1 MQVDISGITRLTKDR
16 ATSIRLYR
24 GYKKRHHGQS
34 PEWVVQKII
43 RDLEREREVVG
54 KTQPVR
60 TRGGQKAR
68 KTTNKNKEFYWYRG
82 VSIERGSWADRNRGL
97 VVFGFFVALT
107 TGRLL
112 SNGGFDF
119 SSTQQLESFN
129 TLEAPALLER
139 VDNGSVLTIQNEVPE
154 TVTVTLNSLESETTY
169 SFTIPA
175 YPGGRYYSDSAS
187 LPEECSDDAPFH
199 SISVEPGV
207 YEATMSYLGTTRT
220 GAGNWIMVEGWEQ
233 FGCYYSVY
241 NDNDNYQ

>member
-34 PEWVVQKII
+34 PEWIVQKII
-43 RDLEREREVVG
+43 RDLERERGVVG

-68 KTTNKNKEFYWYRG
+68 KTTNKNKEFYWHRG

-97 VVFGFFVALT
+97 VVLVLLVSGITVSALNNEVFEF
-107 TGRLL
+107 
-112 SNGGFDF
+112 SN
-119 SSTQQLESFN
+119 TQPESFN
-129 TLEAPALLER
+129 VLEPPALLER
-139 VDNGSVLTIQNEVPE
+139 IDNGSVLTIQNEVPE
-154 TVTVTLNSLESETTY
+154 TVTVNLNSLESETTY

-187 LPEECSDDAPFH
+187 LPEKCSDDAPFY

-220 GAGNWIMVEGWEQ
+220 GAGNWTMVDGWEQ
-233 FGCYYSVY
+233 FGCYYSVF